1 MCNLIGFFR
10 VFSPGFASSDARQC
24 LISCHTHTHIHT
36 HTHTHTNT
44 IKRANRFQ
52 MEWQSVLL
60 EIINDLLRKSVYS
73 VCRMRPVRIMMVR
86 KHCWSMA
93 HNLHSTT
100 AVIINNTNTNQFK
113 STISTFPEK
122 NTTTTTTTTTTKS
135 WNCEARGRR

>member
-1 MCNLIGFFR
+1 MSNQL
-10 VFSPGFASSDARQC
+10 S
-24 LISCHTHTHIHT
+24 HT
-36 HTHTHTNT
+36 HTHTHTHT

-113 STISTFPEK
+113 STIFQHFQRKIQQQQQQQQK
-122 NTTTTTTTTTTKS
+122 NPGIVRRGEGAES
-135 WNCEARGRR
+135 RAVRRPAARWRWHRPPPHNSSS